1 MGIYTQANRPIAV
14 STPLGPDTL
23 LLISVAGE
31 EALSALFRFELEML
45 AIAHDSVPFDQVLG
59 QSVTVTLALPDG
71 STRPINGIVSS
82 FCQAEVVA
90 GPQGR
95 STFIRYHAELVPR
108 LWLLTKTFQSRIFQ
122 QMTIPDILKQVLA
135 GLDVSFQIQGTFQ
148 PREYCVQYRESD
160 FQFASR
166 LMEEEGIYYYFEHTA
181 SGHTMVVAD
190 TPTSHADVPGPTP
203 ITFETV
209 AGGTRSE
216 ARITDWKKRQEIRSG
231 KYTLRDYCFAMPRK
245 NLEAIQHPPQF
256 VQVGTATHNLRAANN
271 GSLEIYD
278 YPGEYVKRYDG
289 INAGGGEQAANL
301 QNIFT
306 DIDRTAHIRMQEE
319 SARAVTIVGQS
330 YCQQLAAGHKFE
342 LHGHFNADGRYVLTK
357 VNHRAE
363 LKGAYTTGEEAP
375 FEYGNTFECIP
386 FSLTSPFRPARTTP
400 KARVEGPQT
409 AVVVGPPDEEIFCD
423 KYGRVKVQFHWDR
436 QGKKDANSSCWLRVS
451 QPLAGQ
457 GWGMITIPRIGQEVV
472 VAFLEGDPDRPII
485 TGSMFN
491 AVQMPPFTLPEYRT
505 RTGIKTRSYNQGDYD
520 NFHGIVFEDTKG
532 REHLQI
538 HSEKDMMTSVEH
550 SKVITVGHDHHLHVG
565 SSFLTT
571 VGGFQKGSGSGGG
584 NGDGGSGSGGGEGAF
599 SWTSGNVSAQV
610 SQSLALTYGV
620 STSAVAG
627 LSLGFIGGFQY
638 DVVVNPLGFLGEL
651 AGGATG
657 VLGSAA
663 RGFGAIGGGEVY
675 LTLGSYSTIN
685 YGTTLNMFRG
695 TVVNVTGNPAG
706 KVMRAVA
713 AAVAAINFAT
723 MVTVGALDPN
733 DNTLHTGIDWGATAL
748 SGAAWTTLF
757 VLESVFVGKQLFS
770 IQTDNIPSAARY
782 VQNAEILEVLPG
794 FTEATA
800 GLAADEPMESSDTK
814 GNKNLF
820 HQVEDAYILKSST
833 NLQAA
838 SDWYC
843 IVNRS
848 DDTRSSFSMDRS
860 RVLMQYGPTMVGPVV
875 RMDSDG
881 IKMAVGPPVSG
892 ASITLHPTNGITL
905 QVVSPE
911 GGSSITLHPTNGIT
925 LQAGPPASG
934 ASITLHPTNGITLQA
949 GLPAFGPSITLH
961 PTNGITLNVGPGTS
975 LKLQTGAMI
984 AKCINYSCEAQ
995 AFHDTKAFMLEE
1007 NIQTLAI
1014 RTAGITEL

>member
-45 AIAHDSVPFDQVLG
+45 ALADDSVPFDQVLG
-59 QSVTVTLALPDG
+59 QSVTVTLTLPDD

-82 FCQAEVVA
+82 FCQEEAVA

-108 LWLLTKTFQSRIFQ
+108 LWLLTKNFQSRIFQ

-135 GLDVSFQIQGTFQ
+135 DLDVSFQIQGTFQ

-166 LMEEEGIYYYFEHTA
+166 LMEEEGIYYYFQHTA
-181 SGHTMVVAD
+181 SGHTMVVAN
-190 TPTSHADVPGPTP
+190 TPGSHADVPGPTP

-209 AGGTRSE
+209 EGGTRSE
-216 ARITDWKKRQEIRSG
+216 ARITDWKKRQEVRSG

-245 NLEAIQHPPQF
+245 NLEAIKHPPES
-256 VQVGTATHNLRAANN
+256 VQVGTVSHSLSVANN
-271 GSLEIYD
+271 GNLEIYEF
-278 YPGEYVKRYDG
+278 PGGYAKRFDG
-289 INAGGGEQAANL
+289 INASGAEQAANL
-301 QNIFT
+301 QGIFT
-306 DIDRTAHIRMQEE
+306 DNDRTVGIRMQEE
-319 SARAVTIVGQS
+319 DARGINITGQS
-330 YCQQLAAGHKFE
+330 HCQHLVAGHKFQ
-342 LHGHFNADGRYVLTK
+342 LQGHFNADGPYVLTR

-363 LKGAYTTGEEAP
+363 LKGAYTTSEEAP

-386 FSLTSPFRPARTTP
+386 FSHTFPFRPARTTP

-409 AVVVGPPDEEIFCD
+409 AVVVGPPGEEIFCD

-436 QGKKDANSSCWLRVS
+436 QGQLDANSSCWLRVS

-457 GWGMITIPRIGQEVV
+457 GWGMITIPRVGQEVV

-485 TGSMFN
+485 TGSVFN
-491 AVQMPPFTLPEYRT
+491 AVQMPPFTLPDYRT
-505 RTGIKTRSYNQGDYD
+505 RTSLKSHSYNNGDQD
-520 NFHGIVFEDTKG
+520 NFHGIVLEDTKG
-532 REHLQI
+532 SEHLQI

-599 SWTSGNVSAQV
+599 SWTSQTDPNVSAQV
-610 SQSLALTYGV
+610 GQSLALTYGV

-651 AGGATG
+651 AGEATG
-657 VLGSAA
+657 LLGSAA
-663 RGFGAIGGGEVY
+663 HGFGAIGGGEVY

-685 YGTTLNMFRG
+685 YGTTLNMLRG

-706 KVMRAVA
+706 KVMRALA
-713 AAVAAINFAT
+713 TAVAVINFGT

-733 DNTLHTGIDWGATAL
+733 DNTLHTDIDWGLTAL
-748 SGAAWTTLF
+748 SAAGWAALF
-757 VLESVFVGKQLFS
+757 VAESVFTAKQLFS
-770 IQTDNIPSAARY
+770 IQTDNIFSAARY
-782 VQNAEILEVLPG
+782 VKNADILGVLPG
-794 FTEATA
+794 LAQATA
-800 GLAADEPMESSDTK
+800 GLTANDKMESSDNK
-814 GNKNLF
+814 ENKN
-820 HQVEDAYILKSST
+820 QVHVVENAYILKSDTNIQTAST
-833 NLQAA
+833 AH
-838 SDWYC
+838 C
-843 IVNRS
+843 IVVGS
-848 DDTRSSFSMDRS
+848 DESPDTMSSVSMDLQKVLVQYGLPDLGFSMQLDMTAITLLAGAPREGS
-860 RVLMQYGPTMVGPVV
+860 TITLDPVFGITLSAGAPGVG
-875 RMDSDG
+875 S
-881 IKMAVGPPVSG
+881 K
-892 ASITLHPTNGITL
+892 ITLHPANGISLQSGLWTL
-905 QVVSPE
+905 TMNAQ
-911 GGSSITLHPTNGIT
+911 GISMT
-925 LQAGPPASG
+925 
-934 ASITLHPTNGITLQA
+934 
-949 GLPAFGPSITLH
+949 
-961 PTNGITLNVGPGTS
+961 VGTS
-975 LKLQTGAMI
+975 SLELSPSGYELVALSIVISAMSLQETVDGEVLRVSG
-984 AKCINYSCEAQ
+984 INTME
-995 AFHDTKAFMLEE
+995 
-1007 NIQTLAI
+1007 
-1014 RTAGITEL
+1014 